1 MSLLINGFK
10 RQSSWRLWLVR
21 LSDCVDSEGQ
31 SAAIPVASMEF
42 AAICLRNALLLLPEH
57 QPQDMKTENNSRT
70 TSQSGST
77 ESGSENSDVCRF
89 VYMTPKLQQAHM
101 MINYI
106 LLFLITHRW
115 FRSGKG
121 QEADKFL
128 SAAPSS
134 PLRKQEIEN
143 LR

>member
-1 MSLLINGFK
+1 M
-10 RQSSWRLWLVR
+10 
-21 LSDCVDSEGQ
+21 DSEGQ

-57 QPQDMKTENNSRT
+57 QQQDLKAEPGSKTS
-70 TSQSGST
+70 SQPGSV
-77 ESGSENSDVCRF
+77 ESSSESNDICRYL
-89 VYMTPKLQQAHM
+89 VVNVVDNYKALVQASFS
-101 MINYI
+101 INLCTKWSVPI
-106 LLFLITHRW
+106 VFFH
-115 FRSGKG
+115 RSGKW
-121 QEADKFL
+121 QEADKIL